1 MPPTQPAS
9 PSSSTQPPPVSTA
22 TSSSRKASKVPV
34 AVLLTQHRSGYSPST
49 HIQSNCDSPLL
60 PPVPEPTL
68 LRDILYIF
76 QGIDGQFIRFK
87 PSLPVRQANKWTN
100 VRGEIVVES
109 RGVADEPPPEGWGG
123 GAE

>member
-34 AVLLTQHRSGYSPST
+34 AVLLAQHRSGSSPAT
-49 HIQSNCDSPLL
+49 PIQSDCDSPLL

-68 LRDILYIF
+68 LRDILYIL
-76 QGIDGQFIRFK
+76 QGIDGQFMRFK
-87 PSLPVRQANKWTN
+87 PSLPVRQGHKWTYW
-100 VRGEIVVES
+100 RGENVVDS
-109 RGVADEPPPEGWGG
+109 RGGADEPPPEGWGG